1 MSVVYAE
8 KEYCEKLVSDGK
20 AWKVV
25 DEVIE
30 RVETFENGSIRAV
43 VEDTVVTII
52 DNGETYTVLSE
63 GSYLCT
69 VAK

>member
-1 MSVVYAE
+1 MRANE
-8 KEYCEKLVSDGK
+8 AREIIK
-20 AWKVV
+20 KVWNEIFC
-25 DEVIE
+25 DDDPFIG

-52 DNGETYTVLSE
+52 DNGENYTVLSE